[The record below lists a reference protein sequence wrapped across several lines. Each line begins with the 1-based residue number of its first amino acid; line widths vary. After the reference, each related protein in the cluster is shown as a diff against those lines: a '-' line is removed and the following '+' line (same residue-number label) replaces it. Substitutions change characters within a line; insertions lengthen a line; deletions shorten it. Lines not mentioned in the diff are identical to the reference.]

1 MEHLFTSTITELKQ
15 VTSRTVHGTE
25 VFTATSCSI
34 PCRVVTSRRLI
45 KDVEGEEVRADALMF
60 VIEGQSIAL
69 NTNLWVGSV
78 EHSVIGVDAAEG
90 MSEVHHYEFD
100 LIRI

>member
-15 VTSRTVHGTE
+15 VTSRTVHGTA
-25 VFTATSCSI
+25 VFAVTSCSI

-45 KDVEGEEVRADALMF
+45 KDVDGEEVRADALMY
-60 VIEGQSIAL
+60 VIEGRSIAL

-78 EHSVIGVDAAEG
+78 EHSVIGTDAAED